1 MLNFTSTT
9 NPGNGVIG
17 GKQWTGRT
25 LCALLYAVSL
35 PGYAVSVR
43 EYYGIPYN
51 RHDVRNTGVC
61 LYTPGIL
68 IVKIDTNIP
77 KKIPDTDW
85 CKMDIK

>member
-51 RHDVRNTGVC
+51 RHDVRNTGR
-61 LYTPGIL
+61 LPIYAGHSDRKNRYEYT
-68 IVKIDTNIP
+68 
-77 KKIPDTDW
+77 
-85 CKMDIK
+85 